1 MTRELLLSSGDA
13 GASAARP
20 GHVLRAA
27 TRWRALPSL
36 LGSARAGA
44 GGGDPGLVLAPDDT
58 RPAPGVGAGGGR
70 PGHGRKGLACPR
82 TPGRF
87 RRRGL
92 STSDVTGVGRARGV
106 QNRVAA
112 VCSGQSAHAGPRG
125 ARWRPDAAQVRAPRG
140 LAPFPAGLSQALRP
154 RAPHIS
160 GDPDFSDGS
169 PANTHARSVGGGGG
183 RGRERCARWR
193 FLCRLLR
200 PQGGFSTVPLPGPR
214 SVGIEKST
222 CPGLRC

>member
-1 MTRELLLSSGDA
+1 MSSPLMTRALL
-13 GASAARP
+13 R
-20 GHVLRAA
+20 
-27 TRWRALPSL
+27 
-36 LGSARAGA
+36 
-44 GGGDPGLVLAPDDT
+44 
-58 RPAPGVGAGGGR
+58 GVGAGVGR

-125 ARWRPDAAQVRAPRG
+125 ARWRTDAAQVRAPRG

-169 PANTHARSVGGGGG
+169 PANTHARSVGGGWGG
-183 RGRERCARWR
+183 GGDVRDAPAGVFYAVYSVRRVDSPRCHC
-193 FLCRLLR
+193 LD
-200 PQGGFSTVPLPGPR
+200 PGPSELKKAPAR
-214 SVGIEKST
+214 G
-222 CPGLRC
+222 

>member
-1 MTRELLLSSGDA
+1 MTRALL
-13 GASAARP
+13 R
-20 GHVLRAA
+20 
-27 TRWRALPSL
+27 
-36 LGSARAGA
+36 
-44 GGGDPGLVLAPDDT
+44 
-58 RPAPGVGAGGGR
+58 GVGGWGEA
-70 PGHGRKGLACPR
+70 PGHGREGLACPR

-106 QNRVAA
+106 QNRAAA

-140 LAPFPAGLSQALRP
+140 LAPFPAGLSQGLRSH
-154 RAPHIS
+154 APHVS

-169 PANTHARSVGGGGG
+169 PANTQASSGGGAQW
-183 RGRERCARWR
+183 REKCARWR